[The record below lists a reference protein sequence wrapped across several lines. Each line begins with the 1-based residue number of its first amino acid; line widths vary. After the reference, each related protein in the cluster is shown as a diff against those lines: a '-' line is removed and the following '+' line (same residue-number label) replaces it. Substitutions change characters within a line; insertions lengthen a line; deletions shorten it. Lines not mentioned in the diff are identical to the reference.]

1 VAGQAV
7 TIVMSTDWTE
17 TQSVQELEDL
27 LELGQRIVDS
37 VEL

>member
-17 TQSVQELEDL
+17 AQSVQELEDL